1 MAAVMNTIRCAIVF
15 TFLLIYPT
23 GTLSAAEGSHSFYK
37 VTSYNLGAV
46 FEHQEE
52 DILIKRKNSNP
63 LLITNTA
70 ADILNNEFENTVAW
84 VEIAPHTTSTNTI
97 ALSATFETTEKL
109 TLATAFGLTRDLWTP
124 DSTEFENKSS
134 WEANLGVIYN
144 LFNNLSYELHL
155 GYMEPGNLFTNKSS
169 YSNVE
174 SIIMISNKLTLSF

>member
-1 MAAVMNTIRCAIVF
+1 
-15 TFLLIYPT
+15 
-23 GTLSAAEGSHSFYK
+23 
-37 VTSYNLGAV
+37 
-46 FEHQEE
+46 
-52 DILIKRKNSNP
+52 
-63 LLITNTA
+63 
-70 ADILNNEFENTVAW
+70 
-84 VEIAPHTTSTNTI
+84 
-97 ALSATFETTEKL
+97 L
-109 TLATAFGLTRDLWTP
+109 TLATAIGLTRNLWSP